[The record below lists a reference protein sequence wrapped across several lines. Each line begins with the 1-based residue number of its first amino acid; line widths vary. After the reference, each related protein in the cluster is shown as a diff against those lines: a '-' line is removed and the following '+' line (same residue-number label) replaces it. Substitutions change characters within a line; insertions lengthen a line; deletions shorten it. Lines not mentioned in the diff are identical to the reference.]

1 MTGPALAL
9 IELSSIAR
17 GIVVGDAMA
26 KRAALELIRAG
37 TIHPG
42 NYLIAVAGPVAEV
55 EEAIDAAHLVA
66 DGLVLD
72 EIFLPNVHGDVI
84 AALKGVRATGPGEAL
99 GVVET
104 ITAASIVEA
113 ADAGVKGAAVTV
125 REVRLADGLGGKGY
139 VLFGGPVAEVEIAV
153 ALGAARVE
161 TSKLVGAEVIPSL
174 HDEMEDNLSEAP
186 RFRDRI
192 TG

>member
-1 MTGPALAL
+1 MSPALAL

-26 KRAALELIRAG
+26 KRATLQLIRAG

-42 NYLIAVAGPVAEV
+42 NYLIGVAGPVAEV
-55 EEAIDAAHLVA
+55 EEAIDAAHLTA
-66 DGLVLD
+66 APWMID
-72 EIFLPNVHGDVI
+72 EIFLPNVHPDVV
-84 AALKGVRATGPGEAL
+84 AALRGERLTGSGEAL

-104 ITAASIVEA
+104 LTSASIVEA
-113 ADAGVKGAAVTV
+113 ADAGVKGAAVTL

-139 VLFGGPVAEVEIAV
+139 VLFSGPVAEVETAV
-153 ALGAARVE
+153 FLGSGRVE
-161 TSKLVGAEVIPSL
+161 EAKLVGAEVIASL
-174 HDEMEDNLSEAP
+174 HGEMDENLGAAS

-192 TG
+192 AE